1 MLSIVVVYVGLAA
14 LGPLLSLVG
23 RLRPAREGSPPL
35 FTKARAADWLYWIV
49 TPLFSGF
56 LSRTIVIAL
65 GAIVAWSLGGNV
77 TNDVELFAFFA
88 ERSVLGAIP
97 PWAQLLVCLVL
108 VDLLSYWSHRLRHH
122 PLFFPLHAV
131 HHSAEE
137 LDWLAAARMHPLDE
151 IVDNVAI
158 SVPVLLLGPAPW
170 VFLVLGPITLLYTL
184 FSHAA
189 VELSLGPLRVL
200 VVSPRFHRLH
210 HAADVPGVNY
220 AGMFSLWD
228 RLFGT
233 FRDPEPREDP
243 SDGAPLCF
251 GLGDTHLAPTLHDH
265 LVAPVRRFFTGR

>member
-14 LGPLLSLVG
+14 LGPLLSLAARV
-23 RLRPAREGSPPL
+23 RPAREGTPAL
-35 FTKARAADWLYWIV
+35 FTRARAADWLYWIV

-56 LSRTIVIAL
+56 LSRTLVIAV
-65 GAIVAWSLGGNV
+65 GAIVAWSLGGAV

-88 ERSVLGAIP
+88 ARSVLGAIP
-97 PWAQLLVCLVL
+97 AWAQLVVCLTL

-158 SVPVLLLGPAPW
+158 SVPVLLLGPEPW

-189 VELSLGPLRVL
+189 VDLPLGPLRLV
-200 VVSPRFHRLH
+200 VVSPAFHRLH

-220 AGMFSLWD
+220 AGMLSLWD

-233 FRDPEPREDP
+233 FRDPESNADAAART
-243 SDGAPLCF
+243 PLRF
-251 GLGDTHLAPTLHDH
+251 GLGEQHLAPTLHDH
-265 LVAPVRRFFTGR
+265 LVAPVRRFFTGA

>member
-14 LGPLLSLVG
+14 LGPLLSLAARV
-23 RLRPAREGSPPL
+23 RPAREGTPAL
-35 FTKARAADWLYWIV
+35 FTRARAADWLYWIV

-56 LSRTIVIAL
+56 LSRTLVIAV
-65 GAIVAWSLGGNV
+65 GAIVAWSLGGAV

-88 ERSVLGAIP
+88 ARSVLGAIP
-97 PWAQLLVCLVL
+97 AWAQLVVCLTL

-158 SVPVLLLGPAPW
+158 SVPVLLLGPLR
-170 VFLVLGPITLLYTL
+170 LV
-184 FSHAA
+184 
-189 VELSLGPLRVL
+189 
-200 VVSPRFHRLH
+200 VVSPAFHRLH

-220 AGMFSLWD
+220 AGMLSLWD

-233 FRDPEPREDP
+233 FRDPESNADAAART
-243 SDGAPLCF
+243 PLRF
-251 GLGDTHLAPTLHDH
+251 GLGEQHLAPTLHDH
-265 LVAPVRRFFTGR
+265 LVAPVRRFFTGA